1 MDKTYSSQAITSI
14 YTFTSG
20 MALETKLE
28 ATPNPLG
35 ETNTATES
43 FCFQT
48 QTTDQPQENEAR
60 FRIQTTLFSHPTNKK
75 GLVKPAPSF
84 RITCEYSTC
93 R

>member
-28 ATPNPLG
+28 ATPDPLG
-35 ETNTATES
+35 ETNNATES

-48 QTTDQPQENEAR
+48 QQQTSHKKTKPVFASKQHH
-60 FRIQTTLFSHPTNKK
+60 FRIQQTKK
-75 GLVKPAPSF
+75 GW
-84 RITCEYSTC
+84 
-93 R
+93 